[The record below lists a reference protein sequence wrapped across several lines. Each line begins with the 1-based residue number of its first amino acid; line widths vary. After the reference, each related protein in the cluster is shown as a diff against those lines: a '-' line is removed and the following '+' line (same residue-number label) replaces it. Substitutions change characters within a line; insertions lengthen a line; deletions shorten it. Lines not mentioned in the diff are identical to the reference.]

1 MKQKKHTFLWLGFT
15 IITLMIMA
23 GAGYFVLEES
33 KQTLTQTAKNQLT
46 ALKRGNYS
54 RAYYLYTSDNYQEQ
68 NTLEQFR
75 NWVKTRPILTDN
87 DSVDFFGENIRGD
100 HATLSGELKT
110 NEGSLVPIIYR
121 MSKEYGEW
129 KIDSIQTMSEQ
140 IAMTFEQK
148 PRIQSQDYNNEH
160 LVKVVQDHLLD
171 LKYRNIKGAYE
182 NYLSG
187 EFKKI
192 VPYEEF
198 ETIVRENPEL
208 VEFDSIRFGEIK
220 DDNGLKQLSLS
231 LISDEDIQN
240 LQYWLEK
247 DRGQWKIWA
256 VEVNGPTPVDSYEV
270 SDNTADVEKQPQSVT
285 SGALKIIREQLQDL
299 KKGDTAKAY
308 SDYVSHEFTKATS
321 EEDFEKFIKNYPEF
335 TKFSSMKVE
344 NQTEKDGLVHVML
357 ILTTEK
363 GDSDVDY
370 WLAKEDGD
378 WKIWGIRVEESAYY
392 PPITDQEKTQLLKVI
407 EGQLKALREGDIS
420 KAYYAFSSQDF
431 QNNTSFEDFQAFL
444 KDYPIFTKQKE
455 ATIGHGVQEGKLR
468 LIRIALQSEEGTSE
482 VDYRLIKQD
491 GSWKIW
497 GIQILTNVQDTPENE
512 EKIKQLIDDQFKA
525 LRADDLSKAYY
536 AFASKQFQEAASF
549 DAFQKYV
556 SRHPELGNNKEAQV
570 IDLSFK
576 PAYVSA
582 AVVAEGLSGDKNTY
596 QYRLIRENNQ
606 WKILSI
612 KMFRDQDDVRKNQ
625 NPLEISKVQMGTE
638 IGLDGIVTDPK
649 VVFSPQDKEITVNV
663 YIQNGNRGDQVE
675 AVLEHAKSN
684 SSIPPV
690 TAVLDKPGE
699 SVVNYVFTAPSQG
712 WPTGKYRLHI
722 SSPSGESKVVEFDV
736 KKHENNSRPV
746 QESKNQHPEGTEN
759 QTHSI

>member
-1 MKQKKHTFLWLGFT
+1 MKQKKHTIFWFGFF
-15 IITLMIMA
+15 IIALMIIA
-23 GAGYFVLEES
+23 GVGYYVLEES

-54 RAYYLYTSDNYQEQ
+54 RGYYLYTSDNYQEQ

-75 NWVKTRPILTDN
+75 NWVKARPILTDN

-140 IAMTFEQK
+140 IAMSFEQK
-148 PRIQSQDYNNEH
+148 PRIQSQNANSEH

-171 LKYRNIKGAYE
+171 LKYRNIKGAYK
-182 NYLSG
+182 NYLSE

-208 VEFDSIRFGEIK
+208 VQFDSIRFGEIK
-220 DDNGLKQLSLS
+220 EDNGLKQLNLS
-231 LISDEDIQN
+231 LISDEDIQD

-256 VEVNGPTPVDSYEV
+256 IEVNGPKPVDAYEV
-270 SDNTADVEKQPQSVT
+270 SDNADYEKNQSQSTV
-285 SGALKIIREQLQDL
+285 SGALKTINDQLQDL
-299 KKGDTAKAY
+299 KKGDIPKAY

-335 TKFSSMKVE
+335 VKFSSMKVE
-344 NQTEKDGLVHVML
+344 SQTEKDGLVHFMI

-370 WLAKEDGD
+370 WLAKQDGD
-378 WKIWGIRVEESAYY
+378 WKIWGIRVEESAYH
-392 PPITDQEKTQLLKVI
+392 PPITDKEKAELVDVI
-407 EGQLKALREGDIS
+407 ESQLKALREEDIS
-420 KAYYAFSSQDF
+420 KAYYAFTAQDF

-455 ATIGHGVQEGKLR
+455 ATIGQGMQEGKLR
-468 LIRIALQSEEGTSE
+468 LIRIALQSNDETSE

-491 GSWKIW
+491 GDWKIW

-512 EKIKQLIDDQFKA
+512 KEIKQLIDDQFKA

-536 AFASKQFQEAASF
+536 AFVSKQFQEAASF

-556 SRHPELGNNKEAQV
+556 SRHPELGKNKEIQV

-576 PAYVSA
+576 PSFISA

-612 KMFRDQDDVRKNQ
+612 KMYRDKDDIRKNQ

-663 YIQNGNRGDQVE
+663 FIR
-675 AVLEHAKSN
+675 K
-684 SSIPPV
+684 
-690 TAVLDKPGE
+690 
-699 SVVNYVFTAPSQG
+699 
-712 WPTGKYRLHI
+712 R
-722 SSPSGESKVVEFDV
+722 
-736 KKHENNSRPV
+736 R
-746 QESKNQHPEGTEN
+746 
-759 QTHSI
+759 